1 MASTPSAIL
10 AWLNTPCERG
20 SEFDLRKAFDNVDH
34 GIAYAS
40 GSSAGVPTRVLDVF
54 RGVIWI
60 SPRFCVVQGGPP
72 RHSVRAS
79 CGLPAGDPCSPHFL
93 AYALRPW
100 TCMMKAIP
108 GIVPFLYMDDRSI
121 VDANDDPAL
130 PTALATTQ
138 LCDARLGFKEHLSKR
153 QTWTKN
159 DSVEHLGLTVQ
170 HGVPSLPAGRAST
183 DLLCELAQAVSG
195 LPGNMEAHEAIL
207 LAVVLPKLLWSAPLV
222 PAVEQRLVDCFLRAC
237 RGRCTW
243 WCRGR
248 VWADHVTLHPRF
260 ACAVKC
266 LALAP
271 AHWQQRCATLRAAV
285 KHHASVLSLRVEP
298 ARAGL
303 CLGPRPSASARVR
316 EVIRRVGLPRGQPY
330 FDPAADDGHTLR
342 MVARALALDS
352 VNRNRWD
359 SEGIDDVDLWVQADP
374 AWTRWKASL
383 SPTHRTFLRIWRG
396 GAVKTRSR
404 RWYHSRQNGFHHVRC
419 ECGAAVSSARHL
431 FAECPR
437 LQDLR
442 DSLQELHD
450 LPAGWFAAQPRITAK
465 SGWVTAGA
473 GPTHRDR
480 VQAQIASCTVGIAIA
495 ELGSAVPGAPD

>member
-1 MASTPSAIL
+1 
-10 AWLNTPCERG
+10 
-20 SEFDLRKAFDNVDH
+20 
-34 GIAYAS
+34 
-40 GSSAGVPTRVLDVF
+40 
-54 RGVIWI
+54 
-60 SPRFCVVQGGPP
+60 
-72 RHSVRAS
+72 
-79 CGLPAGDPCSPHFL
+79 
-93 AYALRPW
+93 
-100 TCMMKAIP
+100 MMKAIP

-138 LCDARLGFKEHLSKR
+138 WCDARLGFKEHLGKR

-195 LPGNMEAHEAIL
+195 LPGNMEAIL

-222 PAVEQRLVDCFLRAC
+222 PAVEQRLVDSFLRAC

-243 WCRGR
+243 WCKGR

-303 CLGPRPSASARVR
+303 CLGPKPSASARVR
-316 EVIRRVGLPRGQPY
+316 EVVRRVGLPRGQPY

-359 SEGIDDVDLWVQADP
+359 SEGIDDVDLWVQAQPTEPSCGSGEVVPSELGPGGGTTP
-374 AWTRWKASL
+374 ARTASTTSAVSVGL
-383 SPTHRTFLRIWRG
+383 PSPVRGICLPNARGFRIC
-396 GAVKTRSR
+396 AIPCRSFMTCPLAG
-404 RWYHSRQNGFHHVRC
+404 SLPNLGLRQNSVG
-419 ECGAAVSSARHL
+419 L
-431 FAECPR
+431 R
-437 LQDLR
+437 LVPVL
-442 DSLQELHD
+442 L
-450 LPAGWFAAQPRITAK
+450 T
-465 SGWVTAGA
+465 VTGC
-473 GPTHRDR
+473 RL
-480 VQAQIASCTVGIAIA
+480 S
-495 ELGSAVPGAPD
+495 